1 MQAINKI
8 NTGIRKIPDNSDGI
22 FIAVDAVIPENITAI
37 VMMIAD
43 QKPKEISLWFISDD
57 EYDDSFLDMIPSIIN
72 YRMLGDHD

>member
-8 NTGIRKIPDNSDGI
+8 NTGIRKIPDSSDGI

-43 QKPKEISLWFISDD
+43 QKPKEISLWFIS
-57 EYDDSFLDMIPSIIN
+57 EFDDSFLDMIPSIII
-72 YRMLGDHD
+72 YRMIGVHD